1 MRVMVGHFWVS
12 GRAEPRALR
21 ILHGCWELA
30 LQPWTC
36 WMSSKKAFR
45 ARVKIYFWDGAFLG
59 LFLNTKIL
67 NTKRAIFAD
76 FRQLGPSQL

>member
-1 MRVMVGHFWVS
+1 MRIMVGHFWVS

-21 ILHGCWELA
+21 ILRGCWELA
-30 LQPWTC
+30 LQLRTC

-45 ARVKIYFWDGAFLG
+45 ARAKIYFWNGAFLG
-59 LFLNTKIL
+59 LFL